1 MNKLDGR
8 EPVQSAREPLDL
20 AIMTEGGIEE
30 RVDGLTRP
38 SLPYLDMTF
47 GMGKEEKPAIGM
59 TQYGAIQY
67 CHWLYLKTGI
77 FYRLPTEAEW
87 EWAARA
93 GGDVP
98 SDDLQPD
105 ANIWEKV
112 AMVKMFAAVFF
123 RVAMIRP
130 DVVVTTGAAPGLSAL
145 MVGKLFGARTM
156 WIDSIANSEQLSG
169 SGKVARHFADVWL
182 TQWEHLAADS
192 GPQYWGGVL

>member
-1 MNKLDGR
+1 MTKKKKVLAVASGGGHW
-8 EPVQSAREPLDL
+8 VQLMR
-20 AIMTEGGIEE
+20 
-30 RVDGLTRP
+30 
-38 SLPYLDMTF
+38 
-47 GMGKEEKPAIGM
+47 
-59 TQYGAIQY
+59 
-67 CHWLYLKTGI
+67 LKTAFQDADVVYMSTNSSFAI
-77 FYRLPTEAEW
+77 
-87 EWAARA
+87 
-93 GGDVP
+93 DVP
-98 SDDLQPD
+98 GARLVTVPD